1 MKGSGKPQR
10 LELKRSSST
19 VDSEPSTSMF
29 SDSDDDDDDDDD
41 DEDYDVESVRSKRSA
56 RKQKETKKEQN
67 EKDASKKIPA
77 GLEALVTMDS
87 VGIKANT
94 ELVEMICGCES
105 SNNYDICNSLG
116 QKFYTAHEESWFC
129 FRNCCYCCCGSSRPF
144 TIEIKDLFRETVLII
159 QRPWRCRRPWCPFF
173 RQVVTVELP
182 DGTQLGR
189 VAQQFSCCRPWF
201 KVTSA
206 TGETVFK
213 IRGPLCQCKCCGE
226 VQYTLRDVATKQ
238 VVGKVAKNWS
248 GLLKEALTD
257 ADVFV
262 ISFPLETDVKIKA
275 VLLGSAFLLDYMYF
289 ENNDRGSTIV
299 QTAV

>member
-94 ELVEMICGCES
+94 ELVEMMCGCEG
-105 SNNYDICNSLG
+105 SNNYDICNSLD
-116 QKFYTAHEESWFC
+116 QKFYTAHEGKLVPSLVLSDQMGGVRLVSVTGVVGSDGRCKTC
-129 FRNCCYCCCGSSRPF
+129 FRH
-144 TIEIKDLFRETVLII
+144 
-159 QRPWRCRRPWCPFF
+159 W
-173 RQVVTVELP
+173 
-182 DGTQLGR
+182 
-189 VAQQFSCCRPWF
+189 CCR
-201 KVTSA
+201 
-206 TGETVFK
+206 
-213 IRGPLCQCKCCGE
+213 IR
-226 VQYTLRDVATKQ
+226 
-238 VVGKVAKNWS
+238 W
-248 GLLKEALTD
+248 
-257 ADVFV
+257 
-262 ISFPLETDVKIKA
+262 A
-275 VLLGSAFLLDYMYF
+275 V
-289 ENNDRGSTIV
+289 
-299 QTAV
+299 